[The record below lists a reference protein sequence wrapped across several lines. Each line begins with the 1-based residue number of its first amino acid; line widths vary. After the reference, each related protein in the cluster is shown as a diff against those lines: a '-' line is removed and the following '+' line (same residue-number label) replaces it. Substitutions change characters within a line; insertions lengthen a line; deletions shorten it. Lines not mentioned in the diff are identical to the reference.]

1 MRLCTTLQLSWR
13 AGIMSD
19 NKTCDYENIH
29 VNQCES
35 ENIQGP
41 FYNCVIVIA

>member
-1 MRLCTTLQLSWR
+1 
-13 AGIMSD
+13 MSG

-29 VNQCES
+29 VNQCAY

-41 FYNCVIVIA
+41 FYNCVIVIV